1 MVGSFFQTRKDAV
14 RVGGLV
20 SIEELTA
27 RRDARGP
34 VTSGSVKKVLPPL
47 RASSLT
53 VQKTPTL
60 SFSRRSLRLSRSRD
74 SAPLSPSLH
83 SPPPFESAHNRLPAD
98 ARKQSP
104 VSDGA
109 APSWQQDAPGL
120 TRRRSKT
127 ADGSTD
133 PRPRAPSSHDSS
145 RESKSSYSSATTRPR
160 TSSGTESSTSQ
171 AKTDSLKASYSL
183 VPSIN
188 TMVPRVPQ
196 QKSPMS
202 GASPASFTRFHLPGA
217 PHSYPNS
224 PRNSTPGTPLPAIR
238 SSILDEV
245 EGTLTAT
252 ITELQELQGVWHH
265 DSPPVTPEQAFASA
279 PALLGAERSRP
290 STSRASSR
298 DRGSVQPVDYFD
310 QRQMEPS
317 GVQSSPLKTVASA
330 DGDPQMLALQ
340 AAYEEQRKLVRTLT
354 MENDGIKRRL
364 VFVGARLNE
373 FETEKS
379 ALARAAKDA
388 RDNLQVTLLKLR
400 EAKDSESS
408 AQQEYQ
414 SARNAMSIME
424 RRYDDE
430 KKRHGLTREELDET
444 TQRLNAKLE
453 EVNTHKVDLLE
464 KELESRRDLI
474 STKKKLKKAVDE
486 LNSIKRKEQSAKA
499 KAESSSQKLRE
510 SQRRNEML
518 QDELNKLS
526 PQSDLPS
533 RIAEMAF
540 RLEDMQAQLEAKD
553 EAVASLTAQTEQA
566 TALTAS
572 LEDQNREL
580 SERLDQARNSVGG
593 SEATDDGARERLEA
607 ALVERDKY
615 AALLHAEIRRTA
627 VDDHGR
633 SHPSKPFLKKK
644 LELDD
649 AVRLVRERARAY
661 LGGEGAT
668 AEGEEAEGEEANEAE
683 SVERLRAKVADLEK
697 EIEYY
702 LNDIV
707 LYKLDVKGYRKDLRK
722 AEQRLRDMSE
732 VQRQDEAGRTD
743 GTVQ

>member
-1 MVGSFFQTRKDAV
+1 M
-14 RVGGLV
+14 
-20 SIEELTA
+20 
-27 RRDARGP
+27 
-34 VTSGSVKKVLPPL
+34 
-47 RASSLT
+47 
-53 VQKTPTL
+53 
-60 SFSRRSLRLSRSRD
+60 RLSRSRD
-74 SAPLSPSLH
+74 SVPLSPPLN
-83 SPPPFESAHNRLPAD
+83 SPPPFDSSHNRLPAVD
-98 ARKQSP
+98 PRKQSP
-104 VSDGA
+104 VSDA
-109 APSWQQDAPGL
+109 RSASPSWQQLDAPGL
-120 TRRRSKT
+120 ARRRSKT
-127 ADGSTD
+127 ADGSVD
-133 PRPRAPSSHDSS
+133 LRPRAPSSHDSS
-145 RESKSSYSSATTRPR
+145 RESKSSYSSANTRPR

-171 AKTDSLKASYSL
+171 AKDSLKANYSL

-188 TMVPRVPQ
+188 TAVPRVPQ
-196 QKSPMS
+196 QKSPMGP

-224 PRNSTPGTPLPAIR
+224 PQNSTPGTPLPAIR

-265 DSPPVTPEQAFASA
+265 DSPPVTPEQAFGTA
-279 PALLGAERSRP
+279 PGFLGAERSGP

-298 DRGSVQPVDYFD
+298 DRGSVQPVDSYFQQTVD
-310 QRQMEPS
+310 PT
-317 GVQSSPLKTVASA
+317 QSSPLKTVASA
-330 DGDPQMLALQ
+330 DGDPQLLALQ

-354 MENDGIKRRL
+354 MENDGVKRRL

-400 EAKDSESS
+400 EAKDSELS

-430 KKRHGLTREELDET
+430 KKRHALTREELEET

-486 LNSIKRKEQSAKA
+486 LNTIKRKEKSAKA
-499 KAESSSQKLRE
+499 KAESASDKLRE
-510 SQRRNEML
+510 SQKRNEAL
-518 QDELNKLS
+518 QGELNELS

-533 RIAEMAF
+533 RIADMAF

-553 EAVASLTAQTEQA
+553 EAIASLTAQTEQA
-566 TALTAS
+566 TVLTAS
-572 LEDQNREL
+572 LDNQNREL
-580 SERLDQARNSVGG
+580 SERLDQRTPVVDRG
-593 SEATDDGARERLEA
+593 EATDAVAREADAGVRERLEA
-607 ALVERDKY
+607 ALAERDKY
-615 AALLHAEIRRTA
+615 AMLLHAEIRRTA

-633 SHPSKPFLKKK
+633 NHPSMPFLKKK
-644 LELDD
+644 IELDD
-649 AVRLVRERARAY
+649 AVRLVRERAKAY
-661 LGGEGAT
+661 LGKAAGEAE
-668 AEGEEAEGEEANEAE
+668 EGEEAGE
-683 SVERLRAKVADLEK
+683 ERLRAKVADLEK
-697 EIEYY
+697 EIDYY

-732 VQRQDEAGRTD
+732 VQRQDEAARPET
-743 GTVQ
+743 